1 MSCLYLHEIF
11 PASAFTSAFHIS
23 HGLIDSLIRYSV
35 FKVQT
40 AFMLR
45 KHFVRL
51 KQFGVGLIS
60 FAYFVTGIRPPHKRF
75 PQAPCLLS
83 AHSKPAVSRSGYH
96 PNAFRP
102 SFRHSQTSLHA
113 VSHAKTLAME
123 TKRFELS
130 TPCLQGRCS
139 PN

>member
-1 MSCLYLHEIF
+1 MKCLF
-11 PASAFTSAFHIS
+11 QNIS

-60 FAYFVTGIRPPHKRF
+60 FAYFVTGIRPAF
-75 PQAPCLLS
+75 PAPVRLICAS
-83 AHSKPAVSRSGYH
+83 TFV
-96 PNAFRP
+96 FRAMKAT
-102 SFRHSQTSLHA
+102 SHCFR
-113 VSHAKTLAME
+113 
-123 TKRFELS
+123 
-130 TPCLQGRCS
+130 GD
-139 PN
+139 

>member
-1 MSCLYLHEIF
+1 MSCLYLHEIL
-11 PASAFTSAFHIS
+11 PASASASAFHIS

-40 AFMLR
+40 ALCCANIS
-45 KHFVRL
+45 VCL

-75 PQAPCLLS
+75 PQASCLLS
-83 AHSKPAVSRSGYH
+83 AHSKPPVSRSGYH
-96 PNAFRP
+96 PNVFRL
-102 SFRHSQTSLHA
+102 SFRHMQTSLHA
-113 VSHAKTLAME
+113 VFHAKTLAME